1 MKTHVTKYLATCLF
15 STLALSTQA
24 QISNNVVKIAVL
36 GDQSGMMADLSGKF
50 GVEAVKMAV
59 EDFGGTVLGQP
70 IEIVSADHQNKVDIG
85 VSIARRWYENE
96 KVDLILDVPN
106 SAIALAIQD
115 ITRQMQR
122 VVIFTSAGSADLTGK
137 ACSPNGVHWTYDS
150 YAYAT
155 GIANGIVEDGGKSWF
170 FITSDYA
177 FGHALERDATAV
189 VHAKDGQVLGR
200 VRHPIASADFSSFL
214 LQAQASKAQVIAL
227 ANGSGDTINSIK
239 QAFEFGIMGSHQR
252 VAALFMTIVDVRSVG
267 LEYAQGLNLVGP
279 FYWNQDD
286 KARQWSERYF
296 KRTGRMPSMVQAS
309 NYSATMH
316 YLNAINAAGTD
327 RAQAVIKKMRET
339 PINDFMTQNGYIRE
353 DGRVMRDMYL
363 FQVKKPAES
372 TRDWDYYNL
381 VRKIPAEQAF
391 RPLHQGGCTLI
402 ASR

>member
-1 MKTHVTKYLATCLF
+1 MKTRFKLCLAAC
-15 STLALSTQA
+15 ALGAVSLSAHA
-24 QISNNVVKIAVL
+24 QVSDDVVKIGVL

-59 EDFGGTVLGQP
+59 EDFGGSVLGKP
-70 IEIVSADHQNKVDIG
+70 IEVVSADHQNKVDIG

-106 SAIALAIQD
+106 SAIALAVQD
-115 ITRQMQR
+115 LTRQMKR

-137 ACSPNGVHWTYDS
+137 ACSPNGIHWTYDT

-155 GIANGIVEDGGKSWF
+155 GVANGVMEDGGKSWF

-177 FGHALERDATAV
+177 FGHSLERDAMAV
-189 VHAKDGQVLGR
+189 VKAKGGQVVGS

-214 LQAQASKAQVIAL
+214 LQAQASKAQVIGL

-239 QAFEFGIMGSHQR
+239 QAFEFGIMGSKQR
-252 VAALFMTIVDVRSVG
+252 VAALFMSIVDVRSVG
-267 LEYAQGLNLVGP
+267 LEYAQGLNLVEP
-279 FYWNQDD
+279 FYWDQDD

-316 YLNAINAAGTD
+316 YLNAVKAAGTD
-327 RAQAVIKKMRET
+327 ASEAVLKKMHDT
-339 PINDFMTQNGYIRE
+339 PINDFMTDNGRI
-353 DGRVMRDMYL
+353 L
-363 FQVKKPAES
+363 S
-372 TRDWDYYNL
+372 
-381 VRKIPAEQAF
+381 
-391 RPLHQGGCTLI
+391 LI
-402 ASR
+402 HI